1 MNIAEIK
8 EKNNSRKFIDVDE
21 FKNPPLAKVN
31 SLDKLLCLDDNIYL
45 YEETTLNE
53 EEATEET
60 FETTRVNTL
69 TLLLNDADFIMMGR
83 RDIENILDD
92 VVCDY
97 EDKIRKKC
105 KTTYGYFLTIR
116 SLKYNIEFDYE
127 EFDIDENREKNIA
140 EWLFTLCKEY
150 RQEAEKE
157 RLALID
163 KEEKEIKAIED
174 YIKEKKSIYNECTTQ
189 VGKKKIISNTVYEIK
204 EKFNNSTV
212 IKRFTKDRVEFLLDR
227 KD

>member
-8 EKNNSRKFIDVDE
+8 EKNSDRKFIDVDE
-21 FKNPPLAKVN
+21 FKNSPLAKVN

-45 YEETTLNE
+45 YEETILNE

-60 FETTRVNTL
+60 FETTRANTL

-83 RDIENILDD
+83 RDMENILDD
-92 VVCDY
+92 VVYDY

-127 EFDIDENREKNIA
+127 KFDIDENREKNIV

-163 KEEKEIKAIED
+163 KEKKEIKAIED

-189 VGKKKIISNTVYEIK
+189 VGKKKLISNTVYEIK

-212 IKRFTKDRVEFLLDR
+212 IKQFTKDRVEFLLDR

>member
-1 MNIAEIK
+1 MSKYIFIASDFEIPEVDLTNEQIITPIEAKLKGIKPPRFCSWDELDPNSEILYFESEDDMYNLCVCK
-8 EKNNSRKFIDVDE
+8 E
-21 FKNPPLAKVN
+21 
-31 SLDKLLCLDDNIYL
+31 
-45 YEETTLNE
+45 
-53 EEATEET
+53 
-60 FETTRVNTL
+60 
-69 TLLLNDADFIMMGR
+69 
-83 RDIENILDD
+83 ENILDD

-212 IKRFTKDRVEFLLDR
+212 IKRFTKDKVEFLLDR